1 MTRLKALMVDVD
13 GVIVIPRPGGWGA
26 ALERDLGLSVGV
38 LQRHFFQPHWSDVVL
53 GRAAL
58 HERLGPVLAEHA
70 PHLSSETLAAYWF
83 ENDAALD
90 HDLLDQLDALRAA
103 GLPIHLATVQEHLR
117 AEHLWIALGL
127 RERFDGLHYSADY
140 GCGKPD
146 LAFFD
151 AVAARTGHAPAELL
165 LLDDKF
171 ANVQAARAAG
181 WRGALWDGT
190 ESLAAVLAREGVDL
204 P

>member
-1 MTRLKALMVDVD
+1 MRLQALMVDVD
-13 GVIVIPRPGGWGA
+13 GVIVIPRAGGWA
-26 ALERDLGLSVGV
+26 ADLERDLGLSVAV
-38 LQRHFFQPHWSDVVL
+38 MQRQFFQPHWADVVL
-53 GRAAL
+53 GRAGL

-70 PHLSSETLAAYWF
+70 PHLTSEDLAAYWF

-90 HDLLDQLDALRAA
+90 HGLLDQLAALRAA

-117 AEHLWIALGL
+117 AEHLWATLGL
-127 RERFDGLHYSADY
+127 RERFDGIHYSADY

-146 LAFFD
+146 LAFFE
-151 AVAARTGHAPAELL
+151 AVARRTGHAPAGLL

-181 WRGALWDGT
+181 WLGALWDGT
-190 ESLAAVLAREGVDL
+190 ERLEAVLAREGVEL